1 MGHDVFI
8 SYSTKD
14 KPTADAVCA
23 TLEAKGVRCWIAP
36 RDILPGMDWGESL
49 VEGIKRCRVMVLVF
63 SSHAN
68 ASPQIKREVER
79 AVSKGVPII
88 PFRIEEVLPTR
99 SLEYFIST
107 PHWMDAM
114 SPPLE
119 RHLEKLADVV
129 RTLLS
134 KFEDRT
140 TKTVAGWAP
149 APVVKAARWLD
160 TAVFKGRL
168 SREAVRKEPPAKKEE
183 KKEKNEEKKEERKR
197 PAGLFILLGATLLLV
212 LVALLP
218 LRRAAPGETRPEKD
232 AGAKPP
238 VTTSV
243 REERGTGE
251 DAAAPGPLSRGR
263 TSSNSPPGLGEAGT
277 STPTP
282 SKRPPGPV
290 SQVFECRRGAEFHVS
305 PDETVVTI
313 DGRRIGI
320 ADDWDGSGGGRT
332 YYFRGAGTYYVRLS
346 LRGYR
351 TTWIK
356 IVVRPGAEE
365 EIVDVDTS
373 LPEIR

>member
-23 TLEAKGVRCWIAP
+23 TLESRGVRCWIAP

-149 APVVKAARWLD
+149 APVAKAARWLD

-183 KKEKNEEKKEERKR
+183 KREERRR
-197 PAGLFILLGATLLLV
+197 PAGLLILLAATLLLV

-218 LRRAAPGETRPEKD
+218 LRRAAARGDKE
-232 AGAKPP
+232 AGATPP
-238 VTTSV
+238 NTPSV
-243 REERGTGE
+243 QDERVERE
-251 DAAAPGPLSRGR
+251 DATAPGPFSRSR
-263 TSSNSPPGLGEAGT
+263 PSPTSPLASGEART

-282 SKRPPGPV
+282 LKRPPGPV

-332 YYFRGAGTYYVRLS
+332 YYFRGSGTHYVRLS

-373 LPEIR
+373 LPELR